1 MQGFRGDAIL
11 CAGHVPRRGEPN
23 HERSTCAV
31 EDGSGR
37 HRDAALALF
46 APESPATHPPTAGRV
61 ASRTDE
67 TVGPAK
73 PFKIVETGRFVREPR
88 QQIGIA
94 GRIISPCS
102 KIGGR
107 RLRRKRHPYILCLQ
121 HSDGHPF
128 RPMTATLVLGRIRC
142 SFERGQGSASGV
154 SEKGFA
160 AVGNKCLIY
169 RGQHGGIWLTAKV
182 NILGRTI
189 DRKMSTKTRTADMF

>member
-73 PFKIVETGRFVREPR
+73 PFKIVEAGRFVREPR

-121 HSDGHPF
+121 HSDGYPF
-128 RPMTATLVLGRIRC
+128 NGMVRPAPPTSPMRAQFST
-142 SFERGQGSASGV
+142 SANTV
-154 SEKGFA
+154 ETEVA
-160 AVGNKCLIY
+160 EQTNE
-169 RGQHGGIWLTAKV
+169 
-182 NILGRTI
+182 
-189 DRKMSTKTRTADMF
+189 

>member
-73 PFKIVETGRFVREPR
+73 PFKIVEAGRFVREPR

-107 RLRRKRHPYILCLQ
+107 CLRRKRHPYILCLQ
-121 HSDGHPF
+121 HSDGYPLNPIALKRERSRLVPGPGRRVERPTARDIADLGARASTF
-128 RPMTATLVLGRIRC
+128 RIGSTRDCCGAARTTGTA
-142 SFERGQGSASGV
+142 
-154 SEKGFA
+154 
-160 AVGNKCLIY
+160 
-169 RGQHGGIWLTAKV
+169 
-182 NILGRTI
+182 
-189 DRKMSTKTRTADMF
+189 

>member
-1 MQGFRGDAIL
+1 MQGFRGDAVL

-121 HSDGHPF
+121 HSDGYPF
-128 RPMTATLVLGRIRC
+128 FPFSRSSDFGKIPFSDAGRCARRGFPQHLLGSRC
-142 SFERGQGSASGV
+142 RRRSCRSSL
-154 SEKGFA
+154 KG
-160 AVGNKCLIY
+160 
-169 RGQHGGIWLTAKV
+169 
-182 NILGRTI
+182 
-189 DRKMSTKTRTADMF
+189 

>member
-23 HERSTCAV
+23 HEWSTCAV

-67 TVGPAK
+67 TVGPAQ

-128 RPMTATLVLGRIRC
+128 SANVDIGSKGGRASSVTESCRASRTCCPRIRPEPSLMVRC
-142 SFERGQGSASGV
+142 WR
-154 SEKGFA
+154 
-160 AVGNKCLIY
+160 
-169 RGQHGGIWLTAKV
+169 
-182 NILGRTI
+182 
-189 DRKMSTKTRTADMF
+189 

>member
-73 PFKIVETGRFVREPR
+73 PFKIVEAGRFVREPR

-121 HSDGHPF
+121 HSDGYPF
-128 RPMTATLVLGRIRC
+128 KKKALTEPPGRESPHKEIK
-142 SFERGQGSASGV
+142 E
-154 SEKGFA
+154 
-160 AVGNKCLIY
+160 N
-169 RGQHGGIWLTAKV
+169 
-182 NILGRTI
+182 GRQ
-189 DRKMSTKTRTADMF
+189 MG

>member
-73 PFKIVETGRFVREPR
+73 PFKIVEAGRFVREPR

-121 HSDGHPF
+121 HSDGYPF
-128 RPMTATLVLGRIRC
+128 TGMPAHLDRLRGLDHGAWTAIRLMGRGAEIPVVQLSLVRSGMRATTIVSGKRYGDPLRKVCWC
-142 SFERGQGSASGV
+142 SVPVA
-154 SEKGFA
+154 
-160 AVGNKCLIY
+160 
-169 RGQHGGIWLTAKV
+169 
-182 NILGRTI
+182 
-189 DRKMSTKTRTADMF
+189 